1 MSDTDIRTIKLQ
13 SVVLTRE
20 KQIIL
25 QEELDRYASA
35 TNWVIKM
42 ALKNH
47 LSRPTRILEV
57 VEEKFFEQFDR
68 RPDYLTDVV
77 KTAYSEM
84 SRHRRLSRTIRSMR
98 DKTPFFKRGRAI
110 FSQPIVKVTDRAIT
124 LTLPDRTE
132 LPIPYDKYS
141 RNKTTEEINSILMGE
156 RVKIDSEGKMPVNKR
171 YDRIRLT
178 WNSAGFLKID
188 IKANLPAS
196 DEIQR

>member
-25 QEELDRYASA
+25 QEELNRYASA